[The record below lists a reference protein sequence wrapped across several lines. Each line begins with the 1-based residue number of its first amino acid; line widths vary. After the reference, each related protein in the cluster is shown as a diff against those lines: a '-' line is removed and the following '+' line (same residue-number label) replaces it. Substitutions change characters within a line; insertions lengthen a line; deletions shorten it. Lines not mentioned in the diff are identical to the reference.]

1 MKSAVGAIK
10 LAGLP
15 QFTVKLSLAMLL
27 TVVALGANAA
37 DDFHRVKPGETLYS
51 VARKH
56 GVSVSAL
63 AERNGL
69 KSNALLLS
77 GAKLAIPSSRSRSAP
92 SKETVPAAVQKAISN
107 VRISP
112 GRWKHIV
119 IHHSGTAEGT
129 AKGMNEYHLRVRHM
143 ENGLAYHFVIGNGRG
158 MGDGEIYVGNRWKKQ
173 INGGHL
179 ASEVQNQ
186 SSLGICLVGN
196 FDAKPPTSRQ
206 LTALTALVEAL
217 QARCDLEDEAV
228 VTHQQI
234 NVIHTRCPGTK
245 FPMKTI
251 LARLAR

>member
-1 MKSAVGAIK
+1 MKSAFRAIE
-10 LAGLP
+10 LAGFT
-15 QFTVKLSLAMLL
+15 QFALKLSLAMLV
-27 TVVALGANAA
+27 TGFAMRTNAA
-37 DDFHRVKPGETLYS
+37 DRFHLVKPGETLYG
-51 VARKH
+51 VAKKN
-56 GVSVSAL
+56 GVSVAAL

-69 KSNALLLS
+69 KSTSLLIS
-77 GAKLAIPSSRSRSAP
+77 GAKLALPSSRSSSTP
-92 SKETVPAAVQKAISN
+92 SRNPIPDAVQNAISN
-107 VRISP
+107 VRVNP

-143 ENGLAYHFVIGNGRG
+143 ENGLAYHFVIGNGWG
-158 MGDGEIYVGNRWKKQ
+158 MGDGEIYVGNRWKEQ
-173 INGGHL
+173 LNGGHL

-186 SSLGICLVGN
+186 SCLGICLVGN
-196 FDAKPPTSRQ
+196 FDVKAPTPRQ
-206 LTALTALVEAL
+206 LAALTALVESL
-217 QARCDLEDEAV
+217 QARCHLDDQAV